1 MNVCIY
7 GAASNNIDDS
17 FISGGEALGKALAQN
32 GHSIVYGGG
41 ANGMMGAV
49 ARGVHSKN
57 GGIIG
62 VAPSFFK
69 VDGVLFPHCTEF
81 IYTETMRQRKQ
92 IMEEKSDAF
101 VVTPG
106 GIGTFDEFFE
116 IYSLRQLG
124 RHTKKIIIFNINGY
138 FNPMLE
144 MIDKGIEQHFISP
157 SNRKL
162 IICCD
167 SPEEVI
173 EALNT
178 KENICDDIN
187 DLRQITANK

>member
-1 MNVCIY
+1 MNICIY
-7 GAASNNIDDS
+7 GAASNNIDS
-17 FISGGEALGKALAQN
+17 TFIQSGEALGTALAQN

-49 ARGVHSKN
+49 ARGVHSEN

-62 VAPSFFK
+62 IAPSFFK
-69 VDGVLFPHCTEF
+69 VDGVLFPHCSEF

-92 IMEEKSDAF
+92 LMEEKSDAF

-124 RHTKKIIIFNINGY
+124 RHNKKIIIYNINGY

-157 SNRKL
+157 SNRNL
-162 IICCD
+162 IISCN
-167 SPEEVI
+167 SPQEVI
-173 EALNT
+173 EALNA

-187 DLRQITANK
+187 DLRQIMADK